1 MKEIKSSAILIIRRL
16 FIIIFK
22 GKSIRA
28 LNSSSMLDSNHH
40 HGLISE
46 GGGICFDVGG
56 EVVWYFG
63 DERNHYR
70 LR

>member
-22 GKSIRA
+22 GKGIRA
-28 LNSSSMLDSNHH
+28 LNSSSKNHH